1 MLPALPLH
9 ARPWSRREPD
19 VVVIGSGVGGSMAAH
34 GLIGAGLDVLMIE
47 RGVPV
52 VRGEHNWARDA
63 AIELSPYYS
72 MESYYRLQGTSRGR
86 KGSYQCVG
94 GPSLFYGGIAL
105 RLRST
110 DFDRRPEIV
119 EATGA
124 AWPVS
129 YEDLAPYYRVA
140 EGLLGVA
147 GRTARN
153 PADPAEAAV
162 YPFRSPPMQGPA
174 RVIRDAARGLGL
186 HPSHLPLA
194 IDFEGARNGKQP
206 CLKCGTCDGYVCAVG
221 AKREPA
227 TAVLPALLVRGLR
240 LVANTVA
247 VRILWRGRRVA
258 GVVGV
263 DRKSGRRTV
272 FTGKRY
278 ILAGGALGS
287 AHLALASGLDGA
299 SPAGDW
305 VGRCLMRHCNM
316 ITYGIFRRPLAGGD
330 AFHKQVGIFDYYG
343 LREDE
348 PKFGIIQS
356 IHAPPPGVI
365 ADRLPG
371 FMSSVLDPWLPRCT
385 GLLAIAEDEPRRENR
400 VGVSRTRSDRYGIPR
415 ATITHRY
422 TRRDLAARGHLA
434 GVARAVLRAAGA
446 WVVPRLTIHTF
457 SHALGTLRM
466 GPDPRTAPLDRWC
479 RFRGIDNLWVTDGS
493 FMPRSAAVNPSLT
506 IAANALRVAERIA
519 GVRVARRVARRAQ
532 FAGSEV

>member
-1 MLPALPLH
+1 MLPAPSLTIRHP
-9 ARPWSRREPD
+9 SKREAD

-34 GLIGAGLDVLMIE
+34 ALTGAGLEVLMIE

-52 VRGEHNWARDA
+52 ERGEHNWAREA

-72 MESYYRLQGTSRGR
+72 MESHYRLRGTSRGR

-110 DFDRRPEIV
+110 DFDGRAEIV
-119 EATGA
+119 GATGA
-124 AWPVS
+124 AWPIS
-129 YEDLAPYYRVA
+129 YDHLAPHYRVA
-140 EGLLGVA
+140 EGILGVA
-147 GRTARN
+147 GRTATN
-153 PADPAEAAV
+153 PADPADGAV
-162 YPFRSPPMQGPA
+162 YPFRAPPLQGPA
-174 RVIRDAARGLGL
+174 RLIQDAAAGLGL
-186 HPSHLPLA
+186 RPSHLPLA
-194 IDFEGARNGKQP
+194 IDFDGARNGRQP

-227 TAVLPALLVRGLR
+227 TAVLPALVAKGLR
-240 LVANTVA
+240 LVPNTVA
-247 VRILWRGRRVA
+247 ARILWRGRRVA
-258 GVVGV
+258 GVVGI
-263 DRKSGRRTV
+263 DRSSGRRSV

-287 AHLALASGLDGA
+287 AHLALASGLDCA

-316 ITYGIFRRPLAGGD
+316 IAYGIFRGPLDGGE
-330 AFHKQVGIFDYYG
+330 AFHKQIGIFDHYG
-343 LREDE
+343 LHEDE

-371 FMSSVLDPWLPRCT
+371 FMSRVLDPWLPRCT

-400 VGVSRTRSDRYGIPR
+400 VEVSRTRSDRYGIAR

-422 TRRDLAARGHLA
+422 TRRDLAARRHLA
-434 GVARAVLRAAGA
+434 RVARAVLRAAGA
-446 WVVPRLTIHTF
+446 RMVPTLTIHTF
-457 SHALGTLRM
+457 SHAVGTLRM

-479 RFRGIDNLWVTDGS
+479 RFRGMDNLWVTDGS

-519 GVRVARRVARRAQ
+519 GERGERRPSRQA
-532 FAGSEV
+532 FAGSRA

>member
-1 MLPALPLH
+1 MLPAPPLH
-9 ARPWSRREPD
+9 ARRRSRREPD

-34 GLIGAGLDVLMIE
+34 ALIGAGLDVLMIE

-52 VRGEHNWARDA
+52 ERGEQNWARDA

-72 MESYYRLQGTSRGR
+72 MESHYRLRGTSRGR

-110 DFDRRPEIV
+110 DFDRRQEIV
-119 EATGA
+119 GATGA
-124 AWPVS
+124 DWPIS

-140 EGLLGVA
+140 EGILGVA
-147 GRTARN
+147 GRTASN
-153 PADPAEAAV
+153 PADPAEGAV
-162 YPFRSPPMQGPA
+162 YPFMAPPLQGPA
-174 RVIRDAARGLGL
+174 RLIRDAATGLGL
-186 HPSHLPLA
+186 RASHLPLA
-194 IDFEGARNGKQP
+194 IDFDGARNGRRP

-227 TAVLPALLVRGLR
+227 TVVLPALVAKGLR
-240 LVANTVA
+240 IVPNTVA

-258 GVVGV
+258 GVVGI
-263 DRKSGRRTV
+263 DRESGRHTV
-272 FTGKRY
+272 FNGKRFV
-278 ILAGGALGS
+278 LAGGALGS
-287 AHLALASGLDGA
+287 AHLALASGLDSA

-316 ITYGIFRRPLAGGD
+316 IAYGIFRRPLEGCE
-330 AFHKQVGIFDYYG
+330 AFHKQIGIFDHYG
-343 LREDE
+343 LGEDE

-371 FMSSVLDPWLPRCT
+371 FMANVLDPWLPRCT

-400 VGVSRTRSDRYGIPR
+400 VEVSRVRSDRYGIPR

-422 TRRDLAARGHLA
+422 TRRDLAARKHLA
-434 GVARAVLRAAGA
+434 GVARAVLREAGA
-446 WVVPRLTIHTF
+446 MVIPTLTIHTF
-457 SHALGTLRM
+457 SHAVGTLRM
-466 GPDPRTAPLDRWC
+466 GPHPKTAPLDRWC
-479 RFRGIDNLWVTDGS
+479 RFRGLDNLWVTDGS

-519 GVRVARRVARRAQ
+519 GVRGVGRIARQAEL
-532 FAGSEV
+532 AGSRA

>member
-1 MLPALPLH
+1 
-9 ARPWSRREPD
+9 
-19 VVVIGSGVGGSMAAH
+19 MAAH
-34 GLIGAGLDVLMIE
+34 ALIGAGLDVQMIE

-52 VRGEHNWARDA
+52 KRGEQNWARDA

-72 MESYYRLQGTSRGR
+72 MESHYRLRGTSRGR

-119 EATGA
+119 GATGA
-124 AWPVS
+124 AWPIS

-140 EGLLGVA
+140 EGILGVA
-147 GRTARN
+147 GRNAHN

-174 RVIRDAARGLGL
+174 RVIRDAAAGLGL

-194 IDFEGARNGKQP
+194 IDFEGTGSGMKP

-227 TAVLPALLVRGLR
+227 TAVLPGLVGRGLT
-240 LVANTVA
+240 LVPNTVA
-247 VRILWRGRRVA
+247 VRILWRGRRIA
-258 GVVGV
+258 GVVGI

-272 FTGKRY
+272 FTGRCY

-287 AHLALASGLDGA
+287 AHLALASGLASA
-299 SPAGDW
+299 SPAGGW

-316 ITYGIFRRPLAGGD
+316 IAYGIFRGPLDGCE
-330 AFHKQVGIFDYYG
+330 AFHKQIGIFDHYG

-371 FMSSVLDPWLPRCT
+371 FMSNVLDPWIPWCT

-400 VGVSRTRSDRYGIPR
+400 VEVSRIRSDRYGIPR

-422 TRRDLAARGHLA
+422 TRRDLAARRHLA

-446 WVVPRLTIHTF
+446 RVIPTLAIHTF
-457 SHALGTLRM
+457 SHAVGTLRM
-466 GPDPRTAPLDRWC
+466 GPDPRMAPLDRWC
-479 RFRGIDNLWVTDGS
+479 RFRGTDNLWVTDGS

-519 GVRVARRVARRAQ
+519 GVRRASRIARQARLV
-532 FAGSEV
+532 GSLA

>member
-1 MLPALPLH
+1 MLPASPT
-9 ARPWSRREPD
+9 AVRRRTKREPD

-34 GLIGAGLDVLMIE
+34 ALIGAGMDVLMLE

-52 VRGEHNWARDA
+52 ERGEHNWDRDA
-63 AIELSPYYS
+63 AIELSPYFS
-72 MESYYRLQGTSRGR
+72 MESHYRHRGASSGR
-86 KGSYQCVG
+86 KGTYQCVG

-110 DFDRRPEIV
+110 DFNPRPEIV

-124 AWPVS
+124 AWPIS

-140 EGLLGVA
+140 EGILGVA
-147 GRTARN
+147 GRIATN
-153 PADPAEAAV
+153 PTDPAEAAE
-162 YPFRSPPMQGPA
+162 YLYTSPPMQGPA
-174 RVIRDAARGLGL
+174 RLIRDAAADLGL

-194 IDFEGARNGKQP
+194 IDFEGTRNGKQP

-227 TAVLPALLVRGLR
+227 TAVLPALVAKGLR
-240 LVANTVA
+240 LVPNAVA
-247 VRILWRGRRVA
+247 VRILWRGRRIA
-258 GVVGV
+258 GVVGI
-263 DRKSGRRTV
+263 DRRSGRRTV
-272 FTGKRY
+272 FVGKRY

-287 AHLALASGLDGA
+287 AHLALASGLDSA

-316 ITYGIFRRPLAGGD
+316 IAYGISRRALAGGD

-365 ADRLPG
+365 ADRLPA
-371 FMSSVLDPWLPRCT
+371 FMSHALDPWLPRCT

-400 VGVSRTRSDRYGIPR
+400 VEVSRNRSDRYGIPR

-422 TRRDLAARGHLA
+422 TRRDLAARRHLA
-434 GVARAVLRAAGA
+434 GVAREVLRAAGA
-446 WVVPRLTIHTF
+446 WMVPTLTIHTF
-457 SHALGTLRM
+457 SHAVGTLRM
-466 GPDPRTAPLDRWC
+466 GPDPKTAPLDRWC

-506 IAANALRVAERIA
+506 IAANALRVAGRSA
-519 GVRVARRVARRAQ
+519 GSRSASRVARQAE
-532 FAGSEV
+532 FAGSEA

>member
-1 MLPALPLH
+1 
-9 ARPWSRREPD
+9 
-19 VVVIGSGVGGSMAAH
+19 MAAH
-34 GLIGAGLDVLMIE
+34 ALIGAGLDVQMIE

-52 VRGEHNWARDA
+52 ERGEQNWARDA

-72 MESYYRLQGTSRGR
+72 MESHYRLRGTSRGR

-119 EATGA
+119 GATGA
-124 AWPVS
+124 AWPIS

-140 EGLLGVA
+140 EGILGVA

-174 RVIRDAARGLGL
+174 RVIRDAAAGLGL

-194 IDFEGARNGKQP
+194 IDFEGTGNGMQP

-227 TAVLPALLVRGLR
+227 TAVLPGLVGRGLR
-240 LVANTVA
+240 LVPNTVA
-247 VRILWRGRRVA
+247 VRILWRGRRIT
-258 GVVGV
+258 GVVGI

-272 FTGKRY
+272 FTGRCY

-287 AHLALASGLDGA
+287 AHLALASGLVSA
-299 SPAGDW
+299 SPAGGW

-316 ITYGIFRRPLAGGD
+316 IAYGIFRGPLDGCES
-330 AFHKQVGIFDYYG
+330 FHKQIGIFDHYG

-371 FMSSVLDPWLPRCT
+371 FMSNVLDPWIPRCT

-400 VGVSRTRSDRYGIPR
+400 VEVSRTRSDRYGIPR

-422 TRRDLAARGHLA
+422 TRRDLAARRHLA

-446 WVVPRLTIHTF
+446 RVIPTLAIHTF
-457 SHALGTLRM
+457 SHAVGTLRM

-479 RFRGIDNLWVTDGS
+479 RFRGTDNLWVTDGS

-519 GVRVARRVARRAQ
+519 GVRGASRIARQARLV
-532 FAGSEV
+532 GSLA

>member
-1 MLPALPLH
+1 MLPASPSAVH
-9 ARPWSRREPD
+9 RRSRREPD

-34 GLIGAGLDVLMIE
+34 ALIGAGLDVLMIE

-52 VRGEHNWARDA
+52 ERGEQNWARDA

-72 MESYYRLQGTSRGR
+72 MESHYRLRGASRGR

-110 DFDRRPEIV
+110 DFDRRAEIV
-119 EATGA
+119 GATGA
-124 AWPVS
+124 AWPIS
-129 YEDLAPYYRVA
+129 YDDLAPYYRVA
-140 EGLLGVA
+140 EGILGVA
-147 GRTARN
+147 GRVASN
-153 PADPAEAAV
+153 PADPAEAAA
-162 YPFRSPPMQGPA
+162 YPCTSPPMQGPA
-174 RVIRDAARGLGL
+174 RLIRDAATGLGL
-186 HPSHLPLA
+186 EPSHLPLA
-194 IDFEGARNGKQP
+194 IDFEGTRAGSQP

-227 TAVLPALLVRGLR
+227 TAVLPALAAKGLR
-240 LVANTVA
+240 LVPNTVA
-247 VRILWRGRRVA
+247 VRILWRGRRIV
-258 GVVGV
+258 GVVGI
-263 DRKSGRRTV
+263 DRRSGRRTV
-272 FTGKRY
+272 SVGKRY

-287 AHLALASGLDGA
+287 AHLALASGLDSA
-299 SPAGDW
+299 STAGDW

-316 ITYGIFRRPLAGGD
+316 IAYGIFRRPLAGGD
-330 AFHKQVGIFDYYG
+330 AFHKQVGIFDHYG
-343 LREDE
+343 LRDDE

-365 ADRLPG
+365 ADRLPA
-371 FMSSVLDPWLPRCT
+371 FMSRWMDPLLARCT

-400 VGVSRTRSDRYGIPR
+400 VEVSRTRSDRYGIPR

-422 TRRDLAARGHLA
+422 TRRDLAARRHLA
-434 GVARAVLRAAGA
+434 GVAREVLRAAGA
-446 WVVPRLTIHTF
+446 WAIPTLTIHTF
-457 SHALGTLRM
+457 SHAVGTLRM
-466 GPDPRTAPLDRWC
+466 GPDPATAPLDRWC

-519 GVRVARRVARRAQ
+519 GVRRARQVVRRVQ
-532 FAGSEV
+532 FVGSEA